1 MRDENTKRLFV
12 SEHRIDTWSPFRRD
26 KWLFFS
32 KKSPNACIYAKF
44 VVSLQPIK
52 ANTMTDERYL
62 RLLSEKF
69 PNSQSVVTELINLRA
84 ILSLPKGTEHFVS
97 DLHGESMAFIHM
109 IKNASGVVRKKVDEV
124 YGNTLSEEEKRA
136 LCALIYYPD
145 ERIELIKKYYER
157 KKEANEKTKE
167 EGDGYIDL
175 FSQNAQISN
184 LPTLEEWYRT
194 RLHQVV
200 NIARAVTIKY
210 SRSKVQRLLPKG
222 YAYVIA
228 ELLHE
233 SNLEQHDRQTYYN
246 AIIDAIIETGC
257 ADQLII
263 AISYLIHGLTI
274 DTLHIVGD
282 IFDRGPGAAKILD
295 VLSTV
300 RDYDIQWGNHDI
312 EWMGAMA
319 GNMALLATVLR
330 VSIRYANI
338 ETLEEGYGINLLP
351 LANFAMETY
360 GDDPCRIWQTK
371 DFENNPRLTR
381 SAQLMAKMHKAI
393 SIIQFK
399 LEGQTVLRHPEWH
412 MDHRAALGQI
422 AMHDGQL
429 SYHGQALLDQNLPT
443 IDPAN
448 PYALSQEE
456 QDLMDQL
463 WRSFRKS
470 EKMQKHLQMLYE
482 HGSLYLVR
490 NGFLLY
496 HAAIPLNADG
506 SFTEADVCGKRV
518 SGKALM
524 DRTDEVI
531 RMAYYGEGKEKE
543 NALDYML
550 YLWEGEF
557 SPLYNKDKMTTF
569 ERYFLPKSE
578 AWDEHKGAYFTLA
591 DKEEICDRI
600 LNEFGLDPST
610 GRIINGH
617 VPVRTIKG
625 ETPIRANGKRFVI
638 DGGFSKP
645 YQEKTGIAG
654 YTLIYNSHGI
664 QLVEHESFES
674 REQAVLSGSD
684 IHNRT
689 LLQDCSD
696 HRIRIKDTDK
706 GKQLLDQI
714 TWLEQLLEAY
724 RSGKMQERR

>member
-1 MRDENTKRLFV
+1 
-12 SEHRIDTWSPFRRD
+12 
-26 KWLFFS
+26 
-32 KKSPNACIYAKF
+32 
-44 VVSLQPIK
+44 
-52 ANTMTDERYL
+52 MTDERYL

-69 PNSQSVVTELINLRA
+69 PNAQAVITELINLRA

-97 DLHGESMAFIHM
+97 DLHGASMAFIHM
-109 IKNASGVVRKKVDEV
+109 IKNASGVVRRKVDEV
-124 YGNTLSEEEKRA
+124 YGDTMAEEEKRA

-145 ERIELIKKYYER
+145 ERIEIIKRFYAGEQV
-157 KKEANEKTKE
+157 
-167 EGDGYIDL
+167 DGIISL
-175 FSQNAQISN
+175 NSQICE
-184 LPTLEEWYRT
+184 LKTLEDWYRT

-200 NIARAVTIKY
+200 DIARAVTIKY
-210 SRSKVQRLLPKG
+210 SRSKVEKLLLPQ
-222 YAYVIA
+222 YAYIIR

-233 SNLEQHDRQTYYN
+233 SRLEQKDRQTYYN

-263 AISYLIHGLTI
+263 VISYLIHSLTI

-282 IFDRGPGAAKILD
+282 IFDRGSGAAKILD

-319 GNMALLATVLR
+319 GNWALIATVLR

-351 LANFAMETY
+351 LANFAMTVY
-360 GDDPCRIWQTK
+360 GDDPCTIWQTK

-412 MDHRAALGQI
+412 MNHR
-422 AMHDGQL
+422 
-429 SYHGQALLDQNLPT
+429 ALLDKIDFEVGTITIEGKTYPLTDTNLPT
-443 IDPAN
+443 IDPAQ
-448 PYALSQEE
+448 PYELSQYEL
-456 QDLMDQL
+456 DLMNQL
-463 WRSFRKS
+463 ARSFRKS
-470 EKMQKHLQMLYE
+470 EKMQRHLRLLYE

-506 SFTEADVCGKRV
+506 SFSEAEVFGKRV

-524 DRTDEVI
+524 DRTDEII
-531 RMAYYGEGKEKE
+531 RQAYYGVGQTKQ
-543 NALDYML
+543 NALDYLL

-569 ERYFLPKSE
+569 ERYFIADKAPQEEK
-578 AWDEHKGAYFTLA
+578 KGAYFTLSDDEKVCEA
-591 DKEEICDRI
+591 I
-600 LNEFGLDPST
+600 LKEFGLDPTT

-674 REQAVLSGSD
+674 REQAILSGSD

-689 LLQDCSD
+689 LLQDFSGQRM
-696 HRIRIKDTDK
+696 HIKDTDK
-706 GKQLLDQI
+706 GKELLEQI
-714 TWLEQLLEAY
+714 NSLEQLLQAY
-724 RSGKMQERR
+724 RSGTLRERLS

>member
-1 MRDENTKRLFV
+1 MQKKVYLC
-12 SEHRIDTWSPFRRD
+12 SEFR
-26 KWLFFS
+26 FF
-32 KKSPNACIYAKF
+32 
-44 VVSLQPIK
+44 
-52 ANTMTDERYL
+52 TMQNERYL

-69 PNSQSVVTELINLRA
+69 PNAQSVVTELINLRA

-124 YGNTLSEEEKRA
+124 YSDTISEEEKRA
-136 LCALIYYPD
+136 ICALIYYPD
-145 ERIELIKKYYER
+145 ERMELIRRFY
-157 KKEANEKTKE
+157 AGE
-167 EGDGYIDL
+167 EVDGL
-175 FSQNAQISN
+175 FKMNSQISN

-210 SRSKVQRLLPKG
+210 SRSKVHRLLPKG
-222 YAYVIA
+222 YEYIIG

-257 ADQLII
+257 AEDLII
-263 AISYLIHGLTI
+263 VISYLIHSLTI

-282 IFDRGPGAAKILD
+282 IFDRGPGASKILD

-351 LANFAMETY
+351 LANFAMTIY
-360 GDDPCRIWQTK
+360 GDDPCTLWQTK

-412 MDHRAALGQI
+412 MNHR
-422 AMHDGQL
+422 
-429 SYHGQALLDQNLPT
+429 ALLDKINYEKGTITIDSKTYPLLDTNLPT
-443 IDPAN
+443 IDPEN
-448 PYALSQEE
+448 PYELSRYE
-456 QDLMDQL
+456 QDLMNQL

-470 EKMQKHLQMLYE
+470 EKMQRHLRMLYE

-496 HAAIPLNADG
+496 HAAIPLNNDG
-506 SFTEADVCGKRV
+506 SFTEADVCGKKV

-531 RMAYYGEGKEKE
+531 RMAYYGEGKEKQD
-543 NALDYML
+543 ALDYML
-550 YLWEGEF
+550 YLWEGES

-569 ERYFLPKSE
+569 ERYFLADKE
-578 AWDEHKGAYFTLA
+578 TWTEKKGAYFTLA
-591 DKEEICDRI
+591 DDENVCRNI
-600 LNEFGLDPST
+600 LNEFCLNPAT

-625 ETPIRANGKRFVI
+625 ETPTRANGRRFVI

-674 REQAVLSGSD
+674 REQAVISGSD
-684 IHNRT
+684 IHSRT
-689 LLQDCSD
+689 LLQDFSGK
-696 HRIRIKDTDK
+696 RIRIKDTDK
-706 GKQLLDQI
+706 GKELLEQI
-714 TWLEQLLEAY
+714 EYLEQLLHAY
-724 RSGKMQERR
+724 RTGAFRQK

>member
-1 MRDENTKRLFV
+1 MQKKVYLC
-12 SEHRIDTWSPFRRD
+12 SEFR
-26 KWLFFS
+26 FF
-32 KKSPNACIYAKF
+32 
-44 VVSLQPIK
+44 
-52 ANTMTDERYL
+52 TMQNERYL

-69 PNSQSVVTELINLRA
+69 PNAQSVVTELINLRA

-124 YGNTLSEEEKRA
+124 YSDTISEEEKRA
-136 LCALIYYPD
+136 ICALIYYPD
-145 ERIELIKKYYER
+145 ERMELIRRFY
-157 KKEANEKTKE
+157 AGE
-167 EGDGYIDL
+167 EVDGL
-175 FSQNAQISN
+175 FKMNSQISN

-210 SRSKVQRLLPKG
+210 SRSKVHRLLPKG
-222 YAYVIA
+222 YEYIIG

-257 ADQLII
+257 AEDLII
-263 AISYLIHGLTI
+263 VISYLIHSLTI

-282 IFDRGPGAAKILD
+282 IFDRGPGASKILD

-351 LANFAMETY
+351 LANFAMTIY
-360 GDDPCRIWQTK
+360 GDDPCTLWQTK

-412 MDHRAALGQI
+412 MEHR
-422 AMHDGQL
+422 
-429 SYHGQALLDQNLPT
+429 ALLDKIDYEKGAISIDGKVFSLLDTNLPT
-443 IDPAN
+443 IDPEN
-448 PYALSQEE
+448 PYELSRYE
-456 QDLMDQL
+456 QDLMHQL

-470 EKMQKHLQMLYE
+470 EKMQRHLRMLYE

-496 HAAIPLNADG
+496 HAAIPLNNDG
-506 SFTEADVCGKRV
+506 SFTEADVCGKKV

-531 RMAYYGEGKEKE
+531 RMAYYGEGKEKQD
-543 NALDYML
+543 ALDYML

-569 ERYFLPKSE
+569 ERYFLADKE
-578 AWDEHKGAYFTLA
+578 TWKEKKGAYFTLA
-591 DKEEICDRI
+591 DDEKVCRNI
-600 LNEFGLDPST
+600 LTEFGLNPAT

-625 ETPIRANGKRFVI
+625 ETPTRANGRRFVI

-674 REQAVLSGSD
+674 REQAVISGSD
-684 IHNRT
+684 IHSRT
-689 LLQDCSD
+689 LLQDFSGK
-696 HRIRIKDTDK
+696 RIRIKDTDK
-706 GKQLLDQI
+706 GKELLEQI
-714 TWLEQLLEAY
+714 EYLEQLLHAY
-724 RSGKMQERR
+724 RTGAFRQK

>member
-1 MRDENTKRLFV
+1 M
-12 SEHRIDTWSPFRRD
+12 
-26 KWLFFS
+26 
-32 KKSPNACIYAKF
+32 
-44 VVSLQPIK
+44 Q
-52 ANTMTDERYL
+52 DERYL

-69 PNSQSVVTELINLRA
+69 PNSQAVIREIINLRA

-97 DLHGESMAFIHM
+97 DLHGASSAFIHM

-124 YGNTLSEEEKRA
+124 YGETLSEEEKRA

-145 ERIELIKKYYER
+145 ERIELIKRFY
-157 KKEANEKTKE
+157 AGE
-167 EGDGYIDL
+167 EVDGL
-175 FSQNAQISN
+175 LNLNSQLSN
-184 LPTLEEWYRT
+184 LHTLEEWYRR
-194 RLHQVV
+194 RLHQEVE
-200 NIARAVTIKY
+200 IARAITIKY
-210 SRSKVQRLLPKG
+210 SRSKVHKLLPPE
-222 YAYVIA
+222 YAYIIG

-233 SNLEQHDRQTYYN
+233 SHLELHDRQTYYT

-257 ADQLII
+257 ADQLLI
-263 AISYLIHGLTI
+263 AISYLIHSLTI

-282 IFDRGPGAAKILD
+282 IFDRGSGAAKILD

-300 RDYDIQWGNHDI
+300 RDYDIQWDNHDI

-351 LANFAMETY
+351 LANFAMTIY
-360 GDDPCRIWQTK
+360 GDDLCTIWQTK
-371 DFENNPRLTR
+371 DFDNNPRLTR

-412 MDHRAALGQI
+412 MDDRAVLDKIDYEKGTVTL
-422 AMHDGQL
+422 DGVT
-429 SYHGQALLDQNLPT
+429 YPLLDTNLPT
-443 IDPAN
+443 IDPKH
-448 PYALSQEE
+448 PYELNQYE
-456 QDLMDQL
+456 QDLMNQL
-463 WRSFRKS
+463 MRSFHKS
-470 EKMQKHLQMLYE
+470 EKMQRHLRLLYE

-506 SFTEADVCGKRV
+506 SFVETEVCGKRV
-518 SGKALM
+518 SGKALF
-524 DRTDEVI
+524 DRVDEII
-531 RMAYYGEGKEKE
+531 RQAYYGEGAEKE
-543 NALDYML
+543 NALDFML

-569 ERYFLPKSE
+569 ERYFIADKTPHEEK
-578 AWDEHKGAYFTLA
+578 KGAYFSLA
-591 DKEEICDRI
+591 DDEETCKTI
-600 LNEFGLDPST
+600 LKEFGLNPAT
-610 GRIINGH
+610 GRIVNGH

-664 QLVEHESFES
+664 QLVEHESFEN

-684 IHNRT
+684 IHSRM
-689 LLQDCSD
+689 LLQDSSGQ
-696 HRIRIKDTDK
+696 RMRIKDTDK
-706 GKQLLDQI
+706 GKELLEQI
-714 TWLEQLLEAY
+714 SYLEQLLHEY
-724 RSGKMQERR
+724 RSGAFRQR

>member
-1 MRDENTKRLFV
+1 MKER
-12 SEHRIDTWSPFRRD
+12 
-26 KWLFFS
+26 
-32 KKSPNACIYAKF
+32 
-44 VVSLQPIK
+44 
-52 ANTMTDERYL
+52 ERYL
-62 RLLSEKF
+62 KLLSEKF
-69 PNSQSVVTELINLRA
+69 PNAQAVITEIINLRA

-124 YGNTLSEEEKRA
+124 FGDTMPEEEKRA

-145 ERIELIKKYYER
+145 ERIEYER
-157 KKEANEKTKE
+157 GVQA
-167 EGDGYIDL
+167 DL
-175 FSQNAQISN
+175 NA
-184 LPTLEEWYRT
+184 WYKR

-200 NIARAVTIKY
+200 EVARAVTIKY
-210 SRSKVQRLLPKG
+210 SRSKVHKILPPD
-222 YAYVIA
+222 YAYIIK

-233 SNLEQHDRQTYYN
+233 TNLEQHDRQTYYT

-257 ADQLII
+257 AEQLLIV
-263 AISYLIHGLTI
+263 ISYLIHSLTI

-282 IFDRGPGAAKILD
+282 IFDRGSGASKILD

-319 GNMALLATVLR
+319 GNLALLATVLR

-360 GDDPCRIWQTK
+360 GDDPCTIWQTK

-399 LEGQTVLRHPEWH
+399 LEGKTVLRHPEWH
-412 MDHRAALGQI
+412 MDDRAVLGKI
-422 AMHDGQL
+422 RARGERARGERTKEVEIDGVV
-429 SYHGQALLDQNLPT
+429 YPLLDNNLPT
-443 IDPAN
+443 VDLAH
-448 PYALSQEE
+448 PYELSQEE
-456 QDLMDQL
+456 ADLMEQL

-470 EKMQKHLQMLYE
+470 EKMQKHLRMLYE

-496 HAAIPLNADG
+496 HAAVPLNEDG
-506 SFTEADVCGKRV
+506 SFTEADVCGVRV
-518 SGKALM
+518 AGKALM
-524 DRTDEVI
+524 DRTDEII
-531 RMAYYGEGKEKE
+531 RRAYYGEGKEKQD
-543 NALDYML
+543 ALDYML
-550 YLWEGEF
+550 YLWEGAF

-569 ERYFLPKSE
+569 ERYFVEKPSALSPQRSADPHAEK
-578 AWDEHKGAYFTLA
+578 KGAYFSLA
-591 DKEEICDRI
+591 DDVEVCERI
-600 LNEFGLDPST
+600 LREFGLDPST

-674 REQAVLSGSD
+674 REQAVMSGSD

-689 LLQDCSD
+689 LLQDFSGKRM
-696 HRIRIKDTDK
+696 RIRDTDK
-706 GKQLLDQI
+706 GKELLEQI
-714 TWLEQLLEAY
+714 DALEQLLEAY
-724 RSGKMQERR
+724 RTGKLKIER

>member
-1 MRDENTKRLFV
+1 
-12 SEHRIDTWSPFRRD
+12 
-26 KWLFFS
+26 
-32 KKSPNACIYAKF
+32 
-44 VVSLQPIK
+44 
-52 ANTMTDERYL
+52 MTDERYL

-69 PNSQSVVTELINLRA
+69 PNAQAVITELINLRA

-97 DLHGESMAFIHM
+97 DLHGASMAFIHM
-109 IKNASGVVRKKVDEV
+109 IKNASGVVRRKVDEV
-124 YGNTLSEEEKRA
+124 YGDTMAEEEKRA

-145 ERIELIKKYYER
+145 ERIEIIKRFYAGEQV
-157 KKEANEKTKE
+157 
-167 EGDGYIDL
+167 DGIISL
-175 FSQNAQISN
+175 NSQICE
-184 LPTLEEWYRT
+184 LKTLEDWYRT

-200 NIARAVTIKY
+200 DIARAVTIKY
-210 SRSKVQRLLPKG
+210 SRSKVEKLLLPQ
-222 YAYVIA
+222 YAYIIR

-233 SNLEQHDRQTYYN
+233 SRLEQKDRQTYYN

-263 AISYLIHGLTI
+263 VISYLIHSLTI

-282 IFDRGPGAAKILD
+282 IFDRGSGAAKILD

-319 GNMALLATVLR
+319 GNWALIATVLR

-351 LANFAMETY
+351 LANFAMTVY
-360 GDDPCRIWQTK
+360 GDDPCTIWQTK

-412 MDHRAALGQI
+412 MNHR
-422 AMHDGQL
+422 
-429 SYHGQALLDQNLPT
+429 ALLDKIDFEAGTITIEGKTYPLTDTNLPT
-443 IDPAN
+443 IDSEQ
-448 PYALSQEE
+448 PYELSQYEL
-456 QDLMDQL
+456 DLMNQL
-463 WRSFRKS
+463 ARSFRKS
-470 EKMQKHLQMLYE
+470 EKMQRHLRLLYE

-506 SFTEADVCGKRV
+506 SFSEAEVFGKRV

-524 DRTDEVI
+524 DRTDEII
-531 RMAYYGEGKEKE
+531 RQAYYGVGQTKQ
-543 NALDYML
+543 NALDYLL

-569 ERYFLPKSE
+569 ERYFIADKAPQEEK
-578 AWDEHKGAYFTLA
+578 KGAYFTLSDDEKVCEA
-591 DKEEICDRI
+591 I
-600 LNEFGLDPST
+600 LKEFGLDPTT

-674 REQAVLSGSD
+674 REQAILSGSD
-684 IHNRT
+684 IHSRT
-689 LLQDCSD
+689 LLQDFSGQRM
-696 HRIRIKDTDK
+696 HIKDTDK
-706 GKQLLDQI
+706 GKELLEQI
-714 TWLEQLLEAY
+714 NSLEQLLQAY
-724 RSGKMQERR
+724 RSGTLRERLS

>member
-1 MRDENTKRLFV
+1 MQKKVYLC
-12 SEHRIDTWSPFRRD
+12 SEFR
-26 KWLFFS
+26 FF
-32 KKSPNACIYAKF
+32 
-44 VVSLQPIK
+44 
-52 ANTMTDERYL
+52 TMQNERYL

-69 PNSQSVVTELINLRA
+69 PNAQSVVTELINLRA

-124 YGNTLSEEEKRA
+124 YSDTISEEEKRA
-136 LCALIYYPD
+136 ICALIYYPD
-145 ERIELIKKYYER
+145 ERMELIRRFY
-157 KKEANEKTKE
+157 AGE
-167 EGDGYIDL
+167 EVDGL
-175 FSQNAQISN
+175 FKMNSQISN

-210 SRSKVQRLLPKG
+210 SRSKVHRLLPKG
-222 YAYVIA
+222 YEYIIG

-257 ADQLII
+257 AEDLII
-263 AISYLIHGLTI
+263 VISYLIHSLTI

-282 IFDRGPGAAKILD
+282 IFDRGPGASKILD

-351 LANFAMETY
+351 LANFAMTIY
-360 GDDPCRIWQTK
+360 GDDPCTLWQTK

-412 MDHRAALGQI
+412 MNHR
-422 AMHDGQL
+422 
-429 SYHGQALLDQNLPT
+429 ALLDKIDYKKGTISIDGKVFSLLDTNLPT
-443 IDPAN
+443 IDPEN
-448 PYALSQEE
+448 PYELSRYE
-456 QDLMDQL
+456 QDLMNQL

-470 EKMQKHLQMLYE
+470 EKMQRHLRMLYE

-496 HAAIPLNADG
+496 HAAIPLNNDG
-506 SFTEADVCGKRV
+506 SFTEADVCGKKV

-531 RMAYYGEGKEKE
+531 RMAYYGEGKEKQD
-543 NALDYML
+543 ALDYML

-557 SPLYNKDKMTTF
+557 SPLYSKDKMTTF
-569 ERYFLPKSE
+569 ERYFLADKE
-578 AWDEHKGAYFTLA
+578 TWKEKKGAYFTLA
-591 DKEEICDRI
+591 DDENVCRNI
-600 LNEFGLDPST
+600 LNEFGLDPAT

-625 ETPIRANGKRFVI
+625 ETPTRANGRRFVI

-674 REQAVLSGSD
+674 REQAVISGSD
-684 IHNRT
+684 IHSRT
-689 LLQDCSD
+689 LLQDFSGK
-696 HRIRIKDTDK
+696 RIRIKDTDK
-706 GKQLLDQI
+706 GKELLEQI
-714 TWLEQLLEAY
+714 EYLEQLLHAY
-724 RSGKMQERR
+724 RTGAFRQK

>member
-1 MRDENTKRLFV
+1 
-12 SEHRIDTWSPFRRD
+12 
-26 KWLFFS
+26 
-32 KKSPNACIYAKF
+32 
-44 VVSLQPIK
+44 
-52 ANTMTDERYL
+52 MTDERYL

-69 PNSQSVVTELINLRA
+69 PNAQAVITELINLRA

-97 DLHGESMAFIHM
+97 DLHGASMAFIHM
-109 IKNASGVVRKKVDEV
+109 IKNASGVVRRKVDEV
-124 YGNTLSEEEKRA
+124 YGDTMAEEEKRA

-145 ERIELIKKYYER
+145 ERIEIIKRFYAGEQVDSIIGLNSQIC
-157 KKEANEKTKE
+157 ELKTLN
-167 EGDGYIDL
+167 D
-175 FSQNAQISN
+175 
-184 LPTLEEWYRT
+184 WYRI

-200 NIARAVTIKY
+200 DIARAVTIKY
-210 SRSKVQRLLPKG
+210 SRSKVEKLLQPE
-222 YAYVIA
+222 YAYIIR

-233 SNLEQHDRQTYYN
+233 SRLEQKDRQTYYN

-263 AISYLIHGLTI
+263 VISYLIHSLTI

-282 IFDRGPGAAKILD
+282 IFDRGSGAAKILD

-319 GNMALLATVLR
+319 GNWALIATVLR

-351 LANFAMETY
+351 LANFAMTVY
-360 GDDPCRIWQTK
+360 GDDPCTIWQTK

-412 MDHRAALGQI
+412 MNHR
-422 AMHDGQL
+422 
-429 SYHGQALLDQNLPT
+429 ALLDKIDFEAGTITIEGKTYPLTDTNLPT
-443 IDPAN
+443 IDPTQ
-448 PYALSQEE
+448 PYELSQYEL
-456 QDLMDQL
+456 DLMNQL
-463 WRSFRKS
+463 ARSFRKS
-470 EKMQKHLQMLYE
+470 EKMQRHLRLLYE
-482 HGSLYLVR
+482 HGSLYLVH

-506 SFTEADVCGKRV
+506 SFSEAEVYGKRV

-524 DRTDEVI
+524 DRTDEII
-531 RMAYYGEGKEKE
+531 RQAYYGVGQTKQ
-543 NALDYML
+543 NALDYLL

-569 ERYFLPKSE
+569 ERYFIADKAPQKE
-578 AWDEHKGAYFTLA
+578 KKGAYFTLSDDEKVCEA
-591 DKEEICDRI
+591 I
-600 LNEFGLDPST
+600 LKEFGLDPTT

-674 REQAVLSGSD
+674 REQAILSGSD

-689 LLQDCSD
+689 LLQDFSGQRM
-696 HRIRIKDTDK
+696 HIKDTDK
-706 GKQLLDQI
+706 GKELLEQI
-714 TWLEQLLEAY
+714 NSLEQLLQAY
-724 RSGKMQERR
+724 RSGTLRERLS

>member
-1 MRDENTKRLFV
+1 
-12 SEHRIDTWSPFRRD
+12 
-26 KWLFFS
+26 
-32 KKSPNACIYAKF
+32 
-44 VVSLQPIK
+44 
-52 ANTMTDERYL
+52 MTDERYL

-69 PNSQSVVTELINLRA
+69 PNAQAVITELINLRA

-97 DLHGESMAFIHM
+97 DLHGASMAFIHM
-109 IKNASGVVRKKVDEV
+109 IKNASGVVRRKVDEV
-124 YGNTLSEEEKRA
+124 YGDTMAEEEKRA

-145 ERIELIKKYYER
+145 ERIEIIKRFYAGEQVDSIIGLNSQIC
-157 KKEANEKTKE
+157 ELKTLN
-167 EGDGYIDL
+167 D
-175 FSQNAQISN
+175 
-184 LPTLEEWYRT
+184 WYRI

-200 NIARAVTIKY
+200 DIARAVTIKY
-210 SRSKVQRLLPKG
+210 SRSKVEKLLQPE
-222 YAYVIA
+222 YAYIIR

-233 SNLEQHDRQTYYN
+233 SRLEQKDRQTYYN

-263 AISYLIHGLTI
+263 VISYLIHSLTI

-282 IFDRGPGAAKILD
+282 IFDRGSGAAKILD

-319 GNMALLATVLR
+319 GNWALIATVLR

-351 LANFAMETY
+351 LANFAMTVY
-360 GDDPCRIWQTK
+360 GDDPCTIWQTK

-412 MDHRAALGQI
+412 MNHR
-422 AMHDGQL
+422 
-429 SYHGQALLDQNLPT
+429 ALLDKIDFEAGTITIEGKTYPLTDTNLPT
-443 IDPAN
+443 IDPTQ
-448 PYALSQEE
+448 PYELSQYEL
-456 QDLMDQL
+456 DLMNQL
-463 WRSFRKS
+463 ARSFRKS
-470 EKMQKHLQMLYE
+470 EKMQRHLRLLYE
-482 HGSLYLVR
+482 HGSLYLVH

-506 SFTEADVCGKRV
+506 SFSEAEVFGKRV

-524 DRTDEVI
+524 DRTDEII
-531 RMAYYGEGKEKE
+531 RQAYYGVGQTKQ
-543 NALDYML
+543 NALDYLL

-569 ERYFLPKSE
+569 ERYFIADKAPQEEK
-578 AWDEHKGAYFTLA
+578 KGAYFTLS
-591 DKEEICDRI
+591 DDEKVCETI
-600 LNEFGLDPST
+600 LKEFGLDPTT

-674 REQAVLSGSD
+674 REQAILSGSD

-689 LLQDCSD
+689 LLQDFSGQRM
-696 HRIRIKDTDK
+696 HIKDTDK
-706 GKQLLDQI
+706 GKELLEQI
-714 TWLEQLLEAY
+714 NSLEQLLQAY
-724 RSGKMQERR
+724 RSGTLRERLS

>member
-1 MRDENTKRLFV
+1 
-12 SEHRIDTWSPFRRD
+12 
-26 KWLFFS
+26 
-32 KKSPNACIYAKF
+32 
-44 VVSLQPIK
+44 
-52 ANTMTDERYL
+52 MTDERYL

-69 PNSQSVVTELINLRA
+69 PNAQAVITELINLRA

-97 DLHGESMAFIHM
+97 DLHGASMAFIHM
-109 IKNASGVVRKKVDEV
+109 IKNASGVVRRKVDEV
-124 YGNTLSEEEKRA
+124 YGDTMAEEEKRA

-145 ERIELIKKYYER
+145 ERIEIIKRFYTGEQV
-157 KKEANEKTKE
+157 
-167 EGDGYIDL
+167 DGIISL
-175 FSQNAQISN
+175 NSQICE
-184 LPTLEEWYRT
+184 LKTLEDWYRT

-200 NIARAVTIKY
+200 DIARAVTIKY
-210 SRSKVQRLLPKG
+210 SRSKVEKLLLPQ
-222 YAYVIA
+222 YAYIIR

-233 SNLEQHDRQTYYN
+233 SRLEQKDRQTYYN

-263 AISYLIHGLTI
+263 VISYLIHSLTI

-282 IFDRGPGAAKILD
+282 IFDRGSGAAKILD

-319 GNMALLATVLR
+319 GNWALIATVLR

-351 LANFAMETY
+351 LANFAMTVY
-360 GDDPCRIWQTK
+360 GDDPCTIWQTK

-412 MDHRAALGQI
+412 MDHRA
-422 AMHDGQL
+422 
-429 SYHGQALLDQNLPT
+429 LLDKIDFKAGTITLEGKTYPLTDTNLPT
-443 IDPAN
+443 IDSEQ
-448 PYALSQEE
+448 PYELSQYEL
-456 QDLMDQL
+456 DLMNQL
-463 WRSFRKS
+463 ARSFRKS
-470 EKMQKHLQMLYE
+470 EKMQRHLRLLYE

-506 SFTEADVCGKRV
+506 SFSEAEVFGKRV

-524 DRTDEVI
+524 DRTDEII
-531 RMAYYGEGKEKE
+531 RQAYYGVGQTKQ
-543 NALDYML
+543 NALDYLL

-569 ERYFLPKSE
+569 ERYFIADKAPQEEK
-578 AWDEHKGAYFTLA
+578 KGAYFTLSDDEKVCEA
-591 DKEEICDRI
+591 I
-600 LNEFGLDPST
+600 LKEFGLDPTT

-674 REQAVLSGSD
+674 REQAILSGSD
-684 IHNRT
+684 IHSRT
-689 LLQDCSD
+689 LLQDFSGQRM
-696 HRIRIKDTDK
+696 HIKDTDK
-706 GKQLLDQI
+706 GKELLEQI
-714 TWLEQLLEAY
+714 NSLEQLLQAY
-724 RSGKMQERR
+724 RSGTLRERLS

>member
-1 MRDENTKRLFV
+1 MQKKVYLC
-12 SEHRIDTWSPFRRD
+12 SEFR
-26 KWLFFS
+26 FF
-32 KKSPNACIYAKF
+32 
-44 VVSLQPIK
+44 
-52 ANTMTDERYL
+52 TMQNERYL

-69 PNSQSVVTELINLRA
+69 PNAQSVVTELINLRA

-124 YGNTLSEEEKRA
+124 YSDTISEEEKRA
-136 LCALIYYPD
+136 ICALIYYPD
-145 ERIELIKKYYER
+145 ERMELIRRFY
-157 KKEANEKTKE
+157 AGE
-167 EGDGYIDL
+167 EVDGL
-175 FSQNAQISN
+175 FKMNSQISN

-210 SRSKVQRLLPKG
+210 SRSKVHRLLPKG
-222 YAYVIA
+222 YEYIIG

-257 ADQLII
+257 AEDLII
-263 AISYLIHGLTI
+263 VISYLIHSLTI

-282 IFDRGPGAAKILD
+282 IFDRGPGASKILD

-351 LANFAMETY
+351 LANFAMTIY
-360 GDDPCRIWQTK
+360 GDDPCTLWQTK

-412 MDHRAALGQI
+412 MSHR
-422 AMHDGQL
+422 
-429 SYHGQALLDQNLPT
+429 ALLDKIDYEKGAISIDGKVFSLLDTNLPT
-443 IDPAN
+443 IDPEN
-448 PYALSQEE
+448 PYELSRYE
-456 QDLMDQL
+456 QDLMNQL

-470 EKMQKHLQMLYE
+470 EKMQRHLRMLYE

-496 HAAIPLNADG
+496 HAAIPLNNDG
-506 SFTEADVCGKRV
+506 SFTEADVCGKKV

-531 RMAYYGEGKEKE
+531 RMAYYGEGKEKQD
-543 NALDYML
+543 ALDYML

-569 ERYFLPKSE
+569 ERYFLADKE
-578 AWDEHKGAYFTLA
+578 TWTEKKGAYFTLA
-591 DKEEICDRI
+591 DDENVCRNI
-600 LNEFGLDPST
+600 LNEFGLNPAT

-625 ETPIRANGKRFVI
+625 ETPTRANGRRFVI
-638 DGGFSKP
+638 DGGYAKP

-674 REQAVLSGSD
+674 REQAVISGSD
-684 IHNRT
+684 IHSRT
-689 LLQDCSD
+689 LLQDFSGK
-696 HRIRIKDTDK
+696 RIRIKDTDK
-706 GKQLLDQI
+706 GKELLEQI
-714 TWLEQLLEAY
+714 EYLEQLLHAY
-724 RSGKMQERR
+724 RTGAFRQK

>member
-1 MRDENTKRLFV
+1 
-12 SEHRIDTWSPFRRD
+12 
-26 KWLFFS
+26 
-32 KKSPNACIYAKF
+32 
-44 VVSLQPIK
+44 
-52 ANTMTDERYL
+52 MTDERYL

-69 PNSQSVVTELINLRA
+69 PNAQAVITELINLRA

-97 DLHGESMAFIHM
+97 DLHGASMAFIHM
-109 IKNASGVVRKKVDEV
+109 IKNASGVVRRKVDEV
-124 YGNTLSEEEKRA
+124 YGDTMAEEEKRA

-145 ERIELIKKYYER
+145 ERIEIIKRFYAGEQV
-157 KKEANEKTKE
+157 
-167 EGDGYIDL
+167 DGIISL
-175 FSQNAQISN
+175 NSQICE
-184 LPTLEEWYRT
+184 LKTLEDWYRT

-200 NIARAVTIKY
+200 DIARAVTIKY
-210 SRSKVQRLLPKG
+210 SRSKVEKLLLPQ
-222 YAYVIA
+222 YAYIIR

-233 SNLEQHDRQTYYN
+233 SRLEQKDRQTYYN

-263 AISYLIHGLTI
+263 VISYLIHSLTI

-282 IFDRGPGAAKILD
+282 IFDRGSGAAKILD

-319 GNMALLATVLR
+319 GNWALIATVLR

-351 LANFAMETY
+351 LANFAMTVY
-360 GDDPCRIWQTK
+360 GDDPCTIWQTK

-399 LEGQTVLRHPEWH
+399 LEGLTVLRHPEWH
-412 MDHRAALGQI
+412 MDHRA
-422 AMHDGQL
+422 
-429 SYHGQALLDQNLPT
+429 LLDKIDFKAGTITLEGKTYPLTDTNLPT
-443 IDPAN
+443 IDSEQ
-448 PYALSQEE
+448 PYELSQYEL
-456 QDLMDQL
+456 DLMNQL
-463 WRSFRKS
+463 ARSFRKS
-470 EKMQKHLQMLYE
+470 EKMQRHLRLLYE

-490 NGFLLY
+490 NDFLLY

-506 SFTEADVCGKRV
+506 SFSEAEVFGKRV

-524 DRTDEVI
+524 DRTDEII
-531 RMAYYGEGKEKE
+531 RQAYYGVGQTKQ
-543 NALDYML
+543 NALDYLL

-569 ERYFLPKSE
+569 ERYFIADKAPQEEK
-578 AWDEHKGAYFTLA
+578 KGAYFTLSDDEKVCEA
-591 DKEEICDRI
+591 I
-600 LNEFGLDPST
+600 LKEFGLDPTT

-674 REQAVLSGSD
+674 REQAILSGSD
-684 IHNRT
+684 IHSRT
-689 LLQDCSD
+689 LLQDFSGQRM
-696 HRIRIKDTDK
+696 HIKDTDK
-706 GKQLLDQI
+706 GKELLEQI
-714 TWLEQLLEAY
+714 NSLEQLLQAY
-724 RSGKMQERR
+724 RSGTLRERLS

>member
-1 MRDENTKRLFV
+1 
-12 SEHRIDTWSPFRRD
+12 
-26 KWLFFS
+26 
-32 KKSPNACIYAKF
+32 
-44 VVSLQPIK
+44 
-52 ANTMTDERYL
+52 MTDERYL
-62 RLLSEKF
+62 QLLSEKF
-69 PNSQSVVTELINLRA
+69 PNAQSVITELINLRA

-97 DLHGESMAFIHM
+97 DLHGASNAFIHM
-109 IKNASGVVRKKVDEV
+109 IKNASGVVRRKVDEV
-124 YGNTLSEEEKRA
+124 YGYAMDEEEKRA

-145 ERIELIKKYYER
+145 ERIEYER
-157 KKEANEKTKE
+157 TVQPDMKAWYKK
-167 EGDGYIDL
+167 
-175 FSQNAQISN
+175 
-184 LPTLEEWYRT
+184 

-200 NIARAVTIKY
+200 DIARAVTIKY
-210 SRSKVQRLLPKG
+210 SRSKVQKILLPD
-222 YAYVIA
+222 YAYIIG

-233 SNLEQHDRQTYYN
+233 SNLEQRDRKTYYD

-257 ADQLII
+257 ADQLLIV
-263 AISYLIHGLTI
+263 ISYLIHSLTI

-282 IFDRGPGAAKILD
+282 IFDRGSGAAKILD

-319 GNMALLATVLR
+319 GNLALLATVLR

-351 LANFAMETY
+351 LANFAMTVY
-360 GDDPCRIWQTK
+360 GDDPCTIWQTK

-381 SAQLMAKMHKAI
+381 SAQLMAKMHKAM

-399 LEGQTVLRHPEWH
+399 LEGQTVLRHPEWK
-412 MDHRAALGQI
+412 MDHRA
-422 AMHDGQL
+422 
-429 SYHGQALLDQNLPT
+429 LLDKIDYSKGTITLEGKTYDLLDTNLPT
-443 IDPAN
+443 IDPKN
-448 PYALSQEE
+448 PYALNQYE

-470 EKMQKHLQMLYE
+470 EKMQRHLRMLYE

-506 SFTEADVCGKRV
+506 SFAEAEVCGKRV

-531 RMAYYGEGKEKE
+531 RQAYYGVGQEKQ

-557 SPLYNKDKMTTF
+557 SPLYHKDKMTTF
-569 ERYFLPKSE
+569 ERYFIADKDIQHE
-578 AWDEHKGAYFTLA
+578 AKGAYFTLS
-591 DKEEICDRI
+591 DDEKICDKI
-600 LNEFGLDPST
+600 LEEFGLDAAT
-610 GRIINGH
+610 GRIVNGH

-625 ETPIRANGKRFVI
+625 ETPMRANGKRFVI

-674 REQAVLSGSD
+674 REQAILSGND
-684 IHNRT
+684 IQNRT
-689 LLQDCSD
+689 LLQDFSG
-696 HRIRIKDTDK
+696 HRIHIKDTDK
-706 GKQLLDQI
+706 GKELLEQI
-714 TWLEQLLEAY
+714 HYLEQLLQAY
-724 RSGKMQERR
+724 RTGAFRQH

>member
-1 MRDENTKRLFV
+1 
-12 SEHRIDTWSPFRRD
+12 
-26 KWLFFS
+26 
-32 KKSPNACIYAKF
+32 
-44 VVSLQPIK
+44 
-52 ANTMTDERYL
+52 MTDERYL

-69 PNSQSVVTELINLRA
+69 PNAQAVITELINLRA

-97 DLHGESMAFIHM
+97 DLHGASMAFIHM
-109 IKNASGVVRKKVDEV
+109 IKNASGVVRRKVDEV
-124 YGNTLSEEEKRA
+124 YGDTMAEEEKRA

-145 ERIELIKKYYER
+145 ERIEIIKRFYAGEQV
-157 KKEANEKTKE
+157 
-167 EGDGYIDL
+167 DGIISL
-175 FSQNAQISN
+175 NSQICE
-184 LPTLEEWYRT
+184 LKTLEDWYRT

-200 NIARAVTIKY
+200 DIARAVTIKY
-210 SRSKVQRLLPKG
+210 SRSKVEKLLLPQ
-222 YAYVIA
+222 YAYIIR

-233 SNLEQHDRQTYYN
+233 SRLEQKDRQTYYN

-263 AISYLIHGLTI
+263 VISYLIHSLTI

-282 IFDRGPGAAKILD
+282 IFDRGSGAAKILD

-319 GNMALLATVLR
+319 GNWALIATVLR

-351 LANFAMETY
+351 LANFAMTVY
-360 GDDPCRIWQTK
+360 GDDPCTIWQTK

-412 MDHRAALGQI
+412 MDHRA
-422 AMHDGQL
+422 
-429 SYHGQALLDQNLPT
+429 LLDKIDFKAGTITLEGKTYPLTDTNLPT
-443 IDPAN
+443 IDSEQ
-448 PYALSQEE
+448 PYELSQYEL
-456 QDLMDQL
+456 DLMNQL
-463 WRSFRKS
+463 ARSFRKS
-470 EKMQKHLQMLYE
+470 EKMQRHLRLLYE

-506 SFTEADVCGKRV
+506 SFSEAEVFGKRV

-524 DRTDEVI
+524 DRTDEII
-531 RMAYYGEGKEKE
+531 RQAYYGVGQTKQ
-543 NALDYML
+543 NALDYLL

-569 ERYFLPKSE
+569 ERYFIADKAPQEEK
-578 AWDEHKGAYFTLA
+578 KGAYFTLSDDEKVCEA
-591 DKEEICDRI
+591 I
-600 LNEFGLDPST
+600 LKEFGLYPTT

-674 REQAVLSGSD
+674 REQAILSGSD
-684 IHNRT
+684 IHSRT
-689 LLQDCSD
+689 LLQDFSGQRM
-696 HRIRIKDTDK
+696 HIKDTDK
-706 GKQLLDQI
+706 GKELLEQI
-714 TWLEQLLEAY
+714 NSLEQLLQAY
-724 RSGKMQERR
+724 RSGTLRERLS

>member
-1 MRDENTKRLFV
+1 
-12 SEHRIDTWSPFRRD
+12 
-26 KWLFFS
+26 
-32 KKSPNACIYAKF
+32 
-44 VVSLQPIK
+44 
-52 ANTMTDERYL
+52 MTDERYL

-69 PNSQSVVTELINLRA
+69 PNAQAVITELINLRA

-97 DLHGESMAFIHM
+97 DLHGASMAFIHM
-109 IKNASGVVRKKVDEV
+109 IKNASGVVRRKVDEV
-124 YGNTLSEEEKRA
+124 YGDTMAEEEKRA

-145 ERIELIKKYYER
+145 ERIEIIKRFYAGEQV
-157 KKEANEKTKE
+157 
-167 EGDGYIDL
+167 DGIISL
-175 FSQNAQISN
+175 NSQICE
-184 LPTLEEWYRT
+184 LKTLEDWYRT

-200 NIARAVTIKY
+200 DIARAVTIKY
-210 SRSKVQRLLPKG
+210 SRSKVEKLLLPQ
-222 YAYVIA
+222 YAYIIR

-233 SNLEQHDRQTYYN
+233 SRLEQKDRQTYYN

-263 AISYLIHGLTI
+263 VISYLIHSLTI

-282 IFDRGPGAAKILD
+282 IFDRGSGAAKILD

-319 GNMALLATVLR
+319 GNWALIATVLR

-351 LANFAMETY
+351 LANFAMTVY
-360 GDDPCRIWQTK
+360 GDDPCTIWQTK

-412 MDHRAALGQI
+412 MDHRA
-422 AMHDGQL
+422 
-429 SYHGQALLDQNLPT
+429 LLDKIDFKAGTITLEGKTYPLTDTNLPT
-443 IDPAN
+443 IDSEQ
-448 PYALSQEE
+448 PYELSQYEL
-456 QDLMDQL
+456 DLMKQL
-463 WRSFRKS
+463 ARSFRKS
-470 EKMQKHLQMLYE
+470 EKMQRHLRLLYE

-506 SFTEADVCGKRV
+506 SFSEAEVFGKRV

-524 DRTDEVI
+524 DRTDEII
-531 RMAYYGEGKEKE
+531 RQAYYGVGQTKQ
-543 NALDYML
+543 NALDYLL

-569 ERYFLPKSE
+569 ERYFIADKAPQEEK
-578 AWDEHKGAYFTLA
+578 KGAYFTLSDDEKVCKA
-591 DKEEICDRI
+591 I
-600 LNEFGLDPST
+600 LKEFGLDPTT

-674 REQAVLSGSD
+674 REQAILSGSD
-684 IHNRT
+684 IHSRT
-689 LLQDCSD
+689 LLQDFSGQRM
-696 HRIRIKDTDK
+696 HIKDTDK
-706 GKQLLDQI
+706 GKELLEQI
-714 TWLEQLLEAY
+714 NSLEQLLQAY
-724 RSGKMQERR
+724 RSGTLRERLS

>member
-1 MRDENTKRLFV
+1 MKN
-12 SEHRIDTWSPFRRD
+12 
-26 KWLFFS
+26 
-32 KKSPNACIYAKF
+32 
-44 VVSLQPIK
+44 
-52 ANTMTDERYL
+52 DERYL
-62 RLLSEKF
+62 QLLSEKF
-69 PNSQSVVTELINLRA
+69 PNAQAVVTELINLRA

-97 DLHGESMAFIHM
+97 DLHGESSAFIHM

-124 YGNTLSEEEKRA
+124 YGKGQSDEGQSTKDKGQGLSEEEKRA

-145 ERIELIKKYYER
+145 ERLELIKKYYQ
-157 KKEANEKTKE
+157 TPPQPSLQGKE
-167 EGDGYIDL
+167 ENSEYKEL
-175 FSQNAQISN
+175 FRLNSQISN
-184 LPTLEEWYRT
+184 LPTLRDWYVR
-194 RLHQVV
+194 RLNQVV
-200 NIARAVTIKY
+200 HIARAVTIKY
-210 SRSKVQRLLPKG
+210 SRSKVHRLLPSD
-222 YAYVIA
+222 YAYVIG
-228 ELLHE
+228 ELLFE
-233 SNLEQHDRQTYYN
+233 SSLEQKDRQSYYN
-246 AIIDAIIETGC
+246 AIIEAIIETGC

-263 AISYLIHGLTI
+263 AISYLIHSLTI
-274 DTLHIVGD
+274 DKLHIVGD
-282 IFDRGPGAAKILD
+282 IFDRGPGASKILD
-295 VLSTV
+295 VLSTI

-319 GNMALLATVLR
+319 GNLALLATVLR

-351 LANFAMETY
+351 LANFAMTIY
-360 GDDPCRIWQTK
+360 GDDPCTIWQTK

-412 MDHRAALGQI
+412 MDHRALLDKIDIAKGTITLNGQTF
-422 AMHDGQL
+422 
-429 SYHGQALLDQNLPT
+429 ALLDTNLPT
-443 IDPAN
+443 IDPKN
-448 PYALSQEE
+448 PYALSRYE

-470 EKMQKHLQMLYE
+470 EKMQRHLRMLYE

-506 SFTEADVCGKRV
+506 SFTEADVCGVRV

-524 DRTDEVI
+524 DRTEEII
-531 RMAYYGEGKEKE
+531 RRAYYGEGKGKE
-543 NALDYML
+543 DALDYLL

-569 ERYFLPKSE
+569 ERYFVDNKEVQHE
-578 AWDEHKGAYFTLA
+578 AKGAYFTLA
-591 DKEEICDRI
+591 DDEKVCARI
-600 LNEFGLDPST
+600 LSEFGLNPEN
-610 GRIINGH
+610 GRIVNGH

-684 IHNRT
+684 IHSRT
-689 LLQDCSD
+689 LLQDFSG
-696 HRIRIKDTDK
+696 HRIRIQDTDK
-706 GKQLLDQI
+706 GKELLQQFEA
-714 TWLEQLLEAY
+714 LEQLLAAY
-724 RSGKMQERR
+724 RSGEMPQH

>member
-1 MRDENTKRLFV
+1 
-12 SEHRIDTWSPFRRD
+12 
-26 KWLFFS
+26 
-32 KKSPNACIYAKF
+32 
-44 VVSLQPIK
+44 
-52 ANTMTDERYL
+52 MTDERYL

-69 PNSQSVVTELINLRA
+69 PNAQRVITELINLRA

-97 DLHGESMAFIHM
+97 DLHGSSSAFIHM

-124 YGNTLSEEEKRA
+124 YGYALDEEEKRA

-145 ERIELIKKYYER
+145 ERIEYER
-157 KKEANEKTKE
+157 TVQK
-167 EGDGYIDL
+167 DL
-175 FSQNAQISN
+175 N
-184 LPTLEEWYRT
+184 EWYKR
-194 RLHQVV
+194 RLSQTVD
-200 NIARAVTIKY
+200 IARAVTIKY
-210 SRSKVQRLLPKG
+210 SRSKVHKLLPPE
-222 YAYVIA
+222 YAYIIG

-233 SNLEQHDRQTYYN
+233 TNLEQHDRNTYYN

-257 ADQLII
+257 ADQLLI
-263 AISYLIHGLTI
+263 AISYLIHSLTI

-282 IFDRGPGAAKILD
+282 IFDRGPGAPKILD

-300 RDYDIQWGNHDI
+300 RDFDIEWGNHDI

-319 GNMALLATVLR
+319 GNLALLATVLR

-351 LANFAMETY
+351 LANFAMTVY
-360 GDDPCRIWQTK
+360 GDDPCTIWQTK

-399 LEGQTVLRHPEWH
+399 LEGQTVRRHPEWH
-412 MDHRAALGQI
+412 MDDRAV
-422 AMHDGQL
+422 
-429 SYHGQALLDQNLPT
+429 LDKIDYKANTVTLNGVTYPLTDTNLPT
-443 IDPAN
+443 IDPEN
-448 PYALSQEE
+448 PYELNQYE
-456 QDLMDQL
+456 QDLMNQL

-470 EKMQKHLQMLYE
+470 EKMQRHLRLLYE

-506 SFTEADVCGKRV
+506 SFTETDVCGQRV

-524 DRTDEVI
+524 DRTDAII
-531 RMAYYGEGKEKE
+531 RQAYYSVGEEKQ
-543 NALDYML
+543 NALDYLL
-550 YLWEGEF
+550 YLWEGAH

-569 ERYFLPKSE
+569 ERYFIADKAPHEEK
-578 AWDEHKGAYFTLA
+578 KGAYFTLA
-591 DKEEICDRI
+591 DDEKICEQI
-600 LNEFGLDPST
+600 LKEFGLEPTT
-610 GRIINGH
+610 GRIVNGH

-625 ETPIRANGKRFVI
+625 ETPMRANGKRFVI

-684 IHNRT
+684 IMNRT
-689 LLQDCSD
+689 LLQDFSGKRM
-696 HRIRIKDTDK
+696 RICDTDK
-706 GKQLLDQI
+706 GKELLEQI
-714 TWLEQLLEAY
+714 HYLEQLLEQY
-724 RSGKMQERR
+724 RNGTMRER

>member
-1 MRDENTKRLFV
+1 M
-12 SEHRIDTWSPFRRD
+12 
-26 KWLFFS
+26 
-32 KKSPNACIYAKF
+32 
-44 VVSLQPIK
+44 Q
-52 ANTMTDERYL
+52 DERYL

-69 PNSQSVVTELINLRA
+69 PNSQAVVTELINLRA

-124 YGNTLSEEEKRA
+124 YGATLSEEEKRA
-136 LCALIYYPD
+136 ICALIYYPD
-145 ERIELIKKYYER
+145 ERIELIKKYYDGSKVESR
-157 KKEANEKTKE
+157 KTAAKPLKEGANS
-167 EGDGYIDL
+167 GYIDL
-175 FSQNAQISN
+175 FTLNAQISN

-222 YAYVIA
+222 YEYVIA

-282 IFDRGPGAAKILD
+282 IFDRGPGASKILD

-351 LANFAMETY
+351 LANFAMTVY
-360 GDDPCRIWQTK
+360 GDDPCTIWQTK

-399 LEGQTVLRHPEWH
+399 LEGQTVKRHPEWK
-412 MDHRAALGQI
+412 MDHRAVLDQLRLENGHLTFNGQP
-422 AMHDGQL
+422 
-429 SYHGQALLDQNLPT
+429 LLDQNLPT
-443 IDPAN
+443 VDTKD
-448 PYALSQEE
+448 PYALNQYE
-456 QDLMDQL
+456 QDLMNQL

-470 EKMQKHLQMLYE
+470 EKMQRHLKMLYE

-506 SFTEADVCGKRV
+506 SFAEADVCGKRV
-518 SGKALM
+518 KGKALM

-543 NALDYML
+543 DALDYML

-557 SPLYNKDKMTTF
+557 SPLYHKDKMTTF
-569 ERYFLPKSE
+569 ERYFLADKE
-578 AWDEHKGAYFTLA
+578 TWAEKKGAYFTLA
-591 DKEEICDRI
+591 DDEKICEQI
-600 LNEFGLDPST
+600 LKEFGLNPAT

-674 REQAVLSGSD
+674 REQAILSGSD
-684 IHNRT
+684 IHSRT
-689 LLQDCSD
+689 LLQDFSGS
-696 HRIRIKDTDK
+696 RLRIKDTDK
-706 GKQLLDQI
+706 GKELLEQLEA
-714 TWLEQLLEAY
+714 LEQLLHAY
-724 RSGKMQERR
+724 RSGIFREQ